1 MVIVMNK
8 IFKKVIVLMC
18 VLCMCMSSTGVAY
31 AAENGIATA
40 AYNNLEQQNGM
51 YSDGAGVEYTTYI
64 SRECY
69 EIRVS
74 GNTYDSGTK
83 YVEVVVYTTS
93 GIVVASANHVP
104 LNGTYTKMSLSVQFT
119 KKIPAGTYVVK
130 VDTSDTKDYDVSTYF
145 YY

>member
-1 MVIVMNK
+1 MNK

-31 AAENGIATA
+31 AAENGIAIV

-51 YSDGAGVEYTTYI
+51 YSDGAGVKYTTYI

-74 GNTYDSGTK
+74 GHTYDSGTK
-83 YVEVVVYTTS
+83 YVNVVVQTENEKQ
-93 GIVVASANHVP
+93 IVATAYNVP
-104 LNGTYTKMSLSVQFT
+104 LNSTYTTMILWTGFTEGIPEGTY
-119 KKIPAGTYVVK
+119 K
-130 VDTSDTKDYDVSTYF
+130 VTISTSDTKDYDVSTYF